1 MNRMV
6 VMVGIICMLFVTSVP
21 ADNIAVN
28 SVIKE
33 RDTIINGKTLYVG
46 GDGEGN
52 YSKIQD
58 AINDASDG
66 DTIFVY
72 SGTYYENIVI
82 NKSINLIGEDKNTT
96 IIDGSRN
103 KMGIHISGKWV
114 NVSGF
119 KVINCKADFHYEGAG
134 IFLGYSDYS
143 RISNNIIAGNTV
155 DGIRLSH
162 SYHNIIS
169 DNKILNNGGEGIN
182 IYLSE
187 RNNFTN
193 NYIENNYRGIFMN
206 SGRHNYIS
214 NNVIKNCGAGGVQ
227 LSLSECNTVIQNS
240 IIKDDAG
247 IYLYRSYNNDV
258 IGNNILHNRV
268 GVTFFVGEDN
278 FFKNNNFIFNR
289 LHVFFSY
296 AYNNRWIRNY
306 WNNWHLPFPK
316 PIIGEAYLIPLI
328 QFDWLPR
335 MLPYEWKN

>member
-1 MNRMV
+1 MKRL
-6 VMVGIICMLFVTSVP
+6 GIIGIIFILTMP
-21 ADNIAVN
+21 AIATNEAIDHVDFISNNENNGNI
-28 SVIKE
+28 I
-33 RDTIINGKTLYVG
+33 YVG
-46 GDGEGN
+46 GSGPNN
-52 YSKIQD
+52 YTKIQD
-58 AINDASDG
+58 AIDAASDG

-72 SGTYYENIVI
+72 SYSSPYHENLVI
-82 NKSINLIGEDKNTT
+82 NKSVNLIGEDRDTT
-96 IIDGSRN
+96 IIDGSGH
-103 KMGIHISGKWV
+103 KKGIYISGNWV

-155 DGIRLSH
+155 DGICLSH

-227 LSLSECNTVIQNS
+227 LSLSEYNTVIQNS

-335 MLPYEWKN
+335 MLPYE